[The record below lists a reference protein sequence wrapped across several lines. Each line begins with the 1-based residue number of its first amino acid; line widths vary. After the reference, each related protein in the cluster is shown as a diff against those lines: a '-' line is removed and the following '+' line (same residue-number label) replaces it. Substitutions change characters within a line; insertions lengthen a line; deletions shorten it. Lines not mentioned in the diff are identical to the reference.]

1 MYEVKTADVFNEGQR
16 SNGILINYFVCRYV
30 SLLSEHRRVILCG
43 PSGTGKSY
51 LAAKLAEFYVQRT
64 QRRGNPVEAV
74 ATFKYVF
81 LFSVC
86 FSCSI

>member
-1 MYEVKTADVFNEGQR
+1 MFVFN
-16 SNGILINYFVCRYV
+16 RYV

-64 QRRGNPVEAV
+64 QRRGNPAEAV
-74 ATFKYVF
+74 ANFKYVETGTPEPY
-81 LFSVC
+81 
-86 FSCSI
+86 IPN